1 MLDNAVSSQFIKTI
15 YIEKLRF
22 IGSIDDCLYYSGY
35 MYFRHSD
42 GRKIYLNTMKNDY
55 GTFDVTNPVRIE
67 LRSNCTCWIVAGLE
81 NDDIKDFLGEL
92 FLDHYNQLS
101 NIAKGNKAINYYF
114 YGIQEDNNV

>member
-22 IGSIDDCLYYSGY
+22 IGSIDDCLYYSGD

-42 GRKIYLNTMKNDY
+42 GRKIYLNTMRNDY
-55 GTFDVTNPVRIE
+55 GTVDVTNPVRIE
-67 LRSNCTCWIVAGLE
+67 LRSNCTCWRVAGLD
-81 NDDIKDFLGEL
+81 NDDIKNFLGEL

-114 YGIQEDNNV
+114 YEIQENNNV